1 MTFAKVRKRKS
12 VSAREKMRVAF
23 IILGFPALS
32 ETFILNQVT
41 ALLERGH
48 EVDIFPTYLRGIEN
62 RHPDVDAYG
71 LFDKVTWKNI
81 PDKRSEKLGR
91 GLRLFLP
98 VFFKDPA
105 MTARACNVLTNGRK
119 SLEYLLFAALFAKR
133 PPYDVI
139 HAHYGHEGLLS
150 LGLKKILRPAPPLL
164 TSFYGFDLSRLVRD
178 KGEDY
183 YRPLF
188 EKSDLLLPLSR
199 DFKNRLIEMGC
210 PLEKLK
216 IQPLC
221 VDLKNF
227 DFKARRPPED
237 GVVRLLSVARLV
249 EKKGLEYALRA
260 VALLRQQRPGTAI
273 KYRIIG
279 EGPLKDGLL
288 SLRKELGLEDTV
300 EFAGGRSHEEVPR
313 FMEGSHLF
321 MLPSVKAEDGDEE
334 GTPVC
339 LMEAMA
345 SGMPVLSTFH
355 SGISEVVEDGM
366 AGFLVPE
373 RDPESLAEKLAFL
386 IDHPEKWA
394 EMGEAGRRK
403 IAENHDREKV
413 GENLENI
420 YRELVTN
427 HKS

>member
-1 MTFAKVRKRKS
+1 
-12 VSAREKMRVAF
+12 MRVAF
-23 IILGFPALS
+23 IILQFPALS
-32 ETFILNQVT
+32 ETFILNQIT

-48 EVDIFPTYLRGIEN
+48 EVDIFPTYLREAEK
-62 RHPDVDAYG
+62 RHSDVDAYG
-71 LFDKVTWKNI
+71 LSDKVTWKNI
-81 PDKRSEKLGR
+81 PDKRSEKLAR
-91 GLRLFLP
+91 GLR
-98 VFFKDPA
+98 VFGPAVFKDPA

-133 PPYDVI
+133 PSYDVI
-139 HAHYGHEGLLS
+139 HAHYGHEGLLA
-150 LGLKKILRPAPPLL
+150 LALKKILRPAPPLL

-210 PLEKLK
+210 PPEKLR

-221 VDLKNF
+221 VNLKNF
-227 DFKARRPPED
+227 NFKERRPPED

-260 VALLRQQRPGTAI
+260 VALLRQQRPDTAI

-279 EGPLKDGLL
+279 EGPLQNDLL
-288 SLRKELGLEDTV
+288 ALRKELGLEDTV

-313 FMEGSHLF
+313 FMENSHIL
-321 MLPSVKAEDGDEE
+321 MLPSVKAKDGDEE

-355 SGISEVVEDGM
+355 SGIPEVVEDGKS
-366 AGFLVPE
+366 GFLVPE
-373 RDPESLAEKLAFL
+373 REAEQLAQKLVYL

-403 IAENHDREKV
+403 IAENHDRQKV
-413 GENLENI
+413 GANLEDI
-420 YRELVTN
+420 YRELAT
-427 HKS
+427 KRKT